1 MLYRASQHMFVTIC
15 SIPYLFMEN
24 LSLAGSE
31 HYVSPIFENLVSNS
45 GFFGFVI
52 SAAGDDNNCSDA
64 SASTNRN

>member
-1 MLYRASQHMFVTIC
+1 MRTMFHQ
-15 SIPYLFMEN
+15 
-24 LSLAGSE
+24 SLK
-31 HYVSPIFENLVSNS
+31 ILKSNSLQS

>member
-1 MLYRASQHMFVTIC
+1 
-15 SIPYLFMEN
+15 MEN

>member
-1 MLYRASQHMFVTIC
+1 MRTMFHQ
-15 SIPYLFMEN
+15 
-24 LSLAGSE
+24 SLKILKSK
-31 HYVSPIFENLVSNS
+31 S